1 MQNNPFFLPGTDQQ
15 MKSLFEVL
23 KLNKGSILILGSGSE
38 KIAEELSEKYDS
50 QSVLIVEDSESLLN
64 SRSRVAE
71 ENKINVRL
79 MDFSATDFKDSQF
92 DLVYAQASISN
103 NARNKIVK
111 EIKRILKPEG
121 SFCVGEIIGFSQNQ
135 PKFIQDMFSVS
146 NISPLNADQINDY
159 YSSRGFKVLF
169 EKDLSYTLKD
179 FYLNSSQMLNEAEST
194 LDEREKSLYKKLI
207 KKISHE
213 SNIYLKLGGDK
224 HYGFKMLLLR
234 KIVTFKVNG

>member
-1 MQNNPFFLPGTDQQ
+1 

-64 SRSRVAE
+64 SRSRLAE
-71 ENKINVRL
+71 GNKINVRL

-103 NARNKIVK
+103 NVRNKIVK

-121 SFCVGEIIGFSQNQ
+121 SFCVGEIIGFRQNQ
-135 PKFIQDMFSVS
+135 PKFIKDMFSSS

-159 YSSRGFKVLF
+159 YSSRGFQVLF

-179 FYLNSSQMLNEAEST
+179 FYLNSSNMLNEAEST
-194 LDEREKSLYKKLI
+194 LDEREKSFYKKLI
-207 KKISHE
+207 KRFSHE
-213 SNIYLKLGGDK
+213 SNIYLKLAGDK

-234 KIVTFKVNG
+234 KVQDENLQG

>member
-38 KIAEELSEKYDS
+38 KIAGELSEKYDS

-64 SRSRVAE
+64 SRSRLAE

-111 EIKRILKPEG
+111 EIKRILKPDG
-121 SFCVGEIIGFSQNQ
+121 YFCIGEIVNFAPDQ
-135 PKFIQDMFSVS
+135 PKFINDMFSVS

>member
-1 MQNNPFFLPGTDQQ
+1 MQDNPFFLPGTDQQ

-23 KLNKGSILILGSGSE
+23 KLNKCSILILGYGSE
-38 KIAEELSEKYDS
+38 KIAGELSEIYDS

-64 SRSRVAE
+64 SRSRLTE

-103 NARNKIVK
+103 NIRNKIVK

-121 SFCVGEIIGFSQNQ
+121 SFCVGEIIGFSKNQ
-135 PKFIQDMFSVS
+135 PKFIKDMFSSS

-159 YSSRGFKVLF
+159 YSSRRFHVLF

-179 FYLNSSQMLNEAEST
+179 FYLNSSKMLNEAESI
-194 LDEREKSLYKKLI
+194 LDEREKSFYKKLK

-234 KIVTFKVNG
+234 KVQDA

>member
-1 MQNNPFFLPGTDQQ
+1 MQDNPFFLPGTDQQ

-38 KIAEELSEKYDS
+38 IITGELSEYYDS
-50 QSVLIVEDSESLLN
+50 KSVLIVEESESLLN
-64 SRSRVAE
+64 SRSHPAA

-111 EIKRILKPEG
+111 EIKRILKPDG
-121 SFCVGEIIGFSQNQ
+121 YFCVGEIIGFAPDQ
-135 PKFIQDMFSVS
+135 PKFIKDMFSSS
-146 NISPLNADQINDY
+146 NISPLNSDQINDY
-159 YSSRGFKVLF
+159 YSSRGFQVLL

-179 FYLNSSQMLNEAEST
+179 FYSDNSKMLKETESL
-194 LDEREKSLYKKLI
+194 LDKQEKSFYKKLI

-224 HYGFKMLLLR
+224 YYGFKMLLLR
-234 KIVTFKVNG
+234 KVQESNLQV